1 MKVLYKMRQKM
12 GVPKILNLIYPPV
25 CGFCGKLN
33 QDFLC
38 PKCRKL
44 LEKEAIFGVD
54 NYIKINEA
62 KTKFKE
68 KNYILE
74 TLQNKNENLN
84 IINNQN
90 KIEKQINNNLNN
102 KKENRK
108 KNRKKNTKK
117 NTKKN
122 EIPVQEYIAKYF
134 DEHLYIFLYQ
144 GIIRK
149 MILDYKFNEE
159 AYLYKTFVNFLLK
172 NKNFFEKLEK
182 YDTIIPV
189 PISNKR
195 LKSRGYNQSLLLAKE
210 ISRNTSFN
218 LKLQEDCIFKVKDIT
233 EQSKLNKEER
243 AKNIQGV
250 YKLFNEESLYNK
262 KILLVDDIFTT
273 GSTVN
278 ECSKV
283 LRKAKPK
290 TIGIF
295 TIAKDELK

>member
-1 MKVLYKMRQKM
+1 MKVLNKMRQKM

-33 QDFLC
+33 QNFLC
-38 PKCRKL
+38 PKCGKL
-44 LEKEAIFGVD
+44 LEKEAVFGVD
-54 NYIKINEA
+54 NYIKINES
-62 KTKFKE
+62 KMKFKE
-68 KNYILE
+68 QNYILE

-90 KIEKQINNNLNN
+90 KIKNQINNNLNN
-102 KKENRK
+102 KKENIK
-108 KNRKKNTKK
+108 KNR
-117 NTKKN
+117 KKN

-144 GIIRK
+144 GIIRR

-159 AYLYKTFVNFLLK
+159 SYLYKTFVNFLLK

-195 LKSRGYNQSLLLAKE
+195 LKSRGYNQSLLLARE

-218 LKLQEDCIFKVKDIT
+218 LKLQTDCLFKVKDII

-283 LRKAKPK
+283 LRKANPK

-295 TIAKDELK
+295 TIAKDELE